1 VGHRPRSL
9 GVLVKSPDGPWQR
22 LGVDVARGFVPE
34 GLTASANE
42 GGSDTCSFTLRRVSS
57 RPYPDLA
64 AFNQMKVEIAGRDVW
79 AGRIWEAPLSDTGD
93 EQIAVTARGWQYHL
107 DDDLI
112 QRLYVHTDI
121 AAYRDQR
128 SFPSA
133 VLTNHKAGP
142 QVQASDGAI
151 TLIFPNG
158 FSVVNSDYA
167 TATIDLGAA
176 LAKRVV
182 VTWERIASGYSDA
195 DCSIYSRG
203 NSAEDATTAGDDS
216 FSLLTSASGTLAHT
230 FSTARRYHH
239 LILFRNGGSGTF
251 GQDQGVRITEV
262 KLFGEAAYESGGA
275 SILKASD
282 VVREARAG
290 APLLD
295 DSNALIPATSFSI
308 PDLAP
313 QGYQTPRALMSAA
326 NAYEGNLLGVDVN
339 RRVFY
344 RERATVP
351 VVEIGAWPGSQF
363 QDSSTNSAEGLYNRV
378 IVQGTGPD
386 GSPVNEIR
394 TASSSLL
401 TRQGFTR
408 TAVLS
413 VSAPMTTTSAQ
424 ALGDVWLAE
433 RSSPKFKGTVTVQGH
448 GAARA
453 INGGGIHPSELL
465 LRGGDL
471 LRVGHL
477 IEPSTGAIGRDG
489 VIKSI
494 SYTHDAETAT
504 VELDSERG
512 RFETLLARLAIVTT
526 QALR

>member
-1 VGHRPRSL
+1 MGDRRAGISVFL
-9 GVLVKSPDGPWQR
+9 KTADGPWQS
-22 LGVDVARGFVPE
+22 LGRELARGVFPE
-34 GLTASANE
+34 GVSLSANE
-42 GGSDTCSFTLRRVSS
+42 GGPDTASFALRRKSS
-57 RPYPDLA
+57 VPWPDLA
-64 AFNQMKVEIAGRDVW
+64 AFNQVEIHVGGLPVW
-79 AGRIWEAPLSDTGD
+79 GGRIWEAPLSDTGED
-93 EQIAVTARGWQYHL
+93 QIAVTARGWQYHL
-107 DDDLI
+107 DDDMV
-112 QRLYVHTDI
+112 QRVYVHTNI
-121 AAYRDQR
+121 GAYRDQR

-133 VLTNHKAGP
+133 LLTSHLAGP

-151 TLIFPNG
+151 TLIFPAG
-158 FSVVNSDYA
+158 YTVVNNEQVCA
-167 TATIDLGAA
+167 TFDAGAA
-176 LAKRVV
+176 LIKRAV
-182 VTWERIASGYSDA
+182 VTWERVGISDS
-195 DCSIYSRG
+195 DDTVRSRG
-203 NSAEDATTAGDDS
+203 STAESAATAGDDATAV
-216 FSLLTSASGTLAHT
+216 LTSASGTISHT
-230 FSTARRYHH
+230 FAAARRYHH
-239 LILFRNGGSGTF
+239 VMIYRNGAGGTF
-251 GQDQGVRITEV
+251 GADQGARITAI

-282 VVREARAG
+282 VVSEARSG

-295 DSNALIPATSFSI
+295 DSDALIDATSFSI

-313 QGYQTPRALMSAA
+313 QGYQTPRSLMSAA

-339 RRVFY
+339 RRVFF

-386 GSPVNEIR
+386 GTPINEVR
-394 TASSSLL
+394 TATSSLL

-424 ALGDVWLAE
+424 AIGDVWLAE

-477 IEPSTGAIGRDG
+477 IDPGTGAIGRDG
-489 VIKSI
+489 VIKSV
-494 SYTHDAETAT
+494 SYSHDTETAT
-504 VELDSERG
+504 VELDNERG
-512 RFETLLARLAIVTT
+512 RFETLLERLAVVTT
-526 QALR
+526 QAVR